1 LSLLRQTAKIFD
13 RREMQKYRLLLQYAR
28 SQRRALILIF
38 ALTLATS
45 LLVAVQPWPMK
56 LLADNLLGGK
66 PLPIVLQSVGIP
78 GTGVSLL
85 VIIVLIGLLVF
96 AFNATLDAVLAWTWT
111 RAGRRMV
118 YDLAQDLFAR
128 LQRRSL
134 LYHQRCPVGDT
145 MGRIT
150 VDSWS
155 VYQVLETLVVSPLHA
170 LLAIAAM
177 ILVMAQISLS
187 LTGLSLAVAPLIVA
201 ASFVVG
207 KPLRAAAKLK
217 REIEIRLQA
226 HIQQTLSGIP
236 VVQAFTQEQREHE
249 RLQQYAA
256 VAIAAQQRTALVGS
270 LNSLSSGLVTTAG
283 LAIVLW
289 SGARQVLAGA
299 LSVGDILVFLVYLG
313 SLQAQM
319 RILANTWTGLQTI
332 SASVERVAEVLQ
344 STPEL
349 PENPAAP
356 ALPSVR
362 GRIQIECVTFGY
374 EPGRPVLDHVSLDI
388 AAEQTVAIVGPTGA
402 GKTTLVNLIP
412 RFFDPWDGRVLIDGH
427 DVRAIRLQSL
437 RAQIA
442 LVLQDPVLFPT
453 SIAENIA
460 YGRPAASRAEIE
472 AAARAANVHDFI
484 STLPE
489 GYDAIAGE
497 RGATLSGGERQ
508 RISIAR
514 ALLKN
519 APILILDEPTSALDA
534 ETEHLVLEALDR
546 LKRGRTTL
554 IIAHRLS
561 TVRGADKVVV
571 LNAGRIQEV
580 GTHDE
585 LMARGQ
591 LYARFHNIQ
600 FEPRGRPAPVAANL

>member
-1 LSLLRQTAKIFD
+1 
-13 RREMQKYRLLLQYAR
+13 MQKYRLLLPYAR

-56 LLADNLLGGK
+56 LLVDNLLGGK
-66 PLPIVLQSVGIP
+66 PLPNILRSFGIS
-78 GTGVSLL
+78 GTGVPLL
-85 VIIVLIGLLVF
+85 VIIVVAGLVVF
-96 AFNATLDAVLAWTWT
+96 AMNATLDAVLAWTWT

-118 YDLAQDLFAR
+118 YDLAEDLLAR

-134 LYHQRCPVGDT
+134 LYHQRCPIGDT

-170 LLAIAAM
+170 LLAIGAM

-187 LTGLSLAVAPLIVA
+187 LTGISLAVAPLIVG
-201 ASFVVG
+201 ASFLVG
-207 KPLRAAAKLK
+207 RPLRAAARLK
-217 REIEIRLQA
+217 REIEVRLQS

-270 LNSLSSGLVTTAG
+270 LNSLSSGVVTTAG

-289 SGARQVLAGA
+289 SGARQVLAGV

-313 SLQAQM
+313 SLQAQV
-319 RILANTWTGLQTI
+319 RILANTYTGLQTI
-332 SASVERVAEVLQ
+332 SASAERVAAVLQ
-344 STPEL
+344 SAPEL
-349 PENPAAP
+349 PDNPAA
-356 ALPSVR
+356 AVLPSAR
-362 GRIQIECVTFGY
+362 GHIQIERVTFGY
-374 EPGRPVLDHVSLDI
+374 EPGRPVLHQVSLEI
-388 AAEQTVAIVGPTGA
+388 APERTIAIVGPSGA

-412 RFFDPWDGRVLIDGH
+412 RFFDPWEGRVLIDGQ

-442 LVLQDPVLFPT
+442 LVLQDSVLFPT

-460 YGRPAASRAEIE
+460 YGRPTASRAEIE
-472 AAARAANVHDFI
+472 AAARAANVHEFI

-489 GYDAIAGE
+489 GYDTMAGE

-534 ETEHLVLEALDR
+534 ETEHLVLEALER
-546 LKRGRTTL
+546 LRRGRTTL

-561 TVRGADKVVV
+561 TVCGADMVVV

-580 GTHDE
+580 GTHNE

-600 FEPRGRPAPVAANL
+600 FEPRGHAPVAAEL